1 MLLACLVYIA
11 AAIASCSDPLSS
23 LESKTRPGRVG
34 SARACA
40 KGVTASTVCRTRWRY
55 SRYYEVRDGL
65 DHKGLALYFYC
76 MRPFGLIWFFMWR
89 MVDWTIS
96 CGVAVGV
103 LVATLIE
110 ILGYAGGGAGEVVGA
125 LGLGALIGGFFGVL
139 PGVHCGTWL
148 AVLTLAL
155 PRLLERTSRYRM
167 TAVAVCV
174 GALLVPAGL
183 LALLAND
190 YEG

>member
-1 MLLACLVYIA
+1 
-11 AAIASCSDPLSS
+11 
-23 LESKTRPGRVG
+23 
-34 SARACA
+34 
-40 KGVTASTVCRTRWRY
+40 
-55 SRYYEVRDGL
+55 
-65 DHKGLALYFYC
+65 

-139 PGVHCGTWL
+139 PGVLCGTGL